1 MAEPLIWGA
10 WPLVADL
17 NNDSATAM
25 AAMPDETERY
35 QPASARDGEEG
46 LKRRAACDECRT
58 ECIVADLNIG
68 ANSMQASAS

>member
-25 AAMPDETERY
+25 AAMPEETERH
-35 QPASARDGEEG
+35 QASARDGEES

-58 ECIVADLNIG
+58 ECIVEDLNIG

>member
-1 MAEPLIWGA
+1 MAESLIWGT

-25 AAMPDETERY
+25 GAMPDETERY
-35 QPASARDGEEG
+35 QASTRDGEEG

-58 ECIVADLNIG
+58 ECIVEDLNIG
-68 ANSMQASAS
+68 ANSMQASAN

>member
-25 AAMPDETERY
+25 AAMPDEPERY

-58 ECIVADLNIG
+58 ECIVEDSSNWC
-68 ANSMQASAS
+68 